1 VRRPGRTGERT
12 SVALEVGGAVVPST
26 EAAEDTVRAPALSVR
41 SVVVSFG
48 ELRALDGVSLDL
60 DLGEIVA
67 LAGANGAG
75 KSTMFNLL
83 TGDVRPSAGQLRR
96 AGRPF
101 APTGY
106 RDARRQG
113 VFRVS
118 QELCV
123 FPNLTVA
130 ENVTLA
136 GAARMHRHGVMRLRE
151 ARERTACFLE
161 ELGITGIDPA
171 SRVDELALGRR
182 QVVEIVRVLYEAS
195 VSGIEKP
202 VVLLDEPTAALT
214 VRQVDFLVAQ
224 LEHLRKRAAVCLTSH
239 RGRELLDFGDRC
251 VVLRGGRKVFEG
263 PCSELTDEQLWELIA
278 GEAAETVGRRSRPAS
293 STTGPEGRPR
303 LEVEGLVSAEGSA
316 PLDLRL
322 AEGEVVGLVSDGELA
337 SSVAAALGGAHRP
350 FRGRVRVDGS
360 EVGFDPASL
369 RRAGVQFVPGDRKQE
384 GLLLGQPISWNAT
397 VGMLGAGDATGRA
410 LVRHPRRERDAA
422 REVVER
428 YGLRVA
434 SVDDPVE
441 ALSGGT
447 QQRLLFARAM
457 AAHMAVLVMDRP
469 TRGVD
474 VAAKEQIFTLVDKA
488 SREGVACVMASD
500 EVEDCVRCCDRIVA
514 LDGASGQVLRTW
526 RRGEAGFD
534 APSIEST
541 IRQAAGSV
549 QEERKE

>member
-1 VRRPGRTGERT
+1 MRRVLRTEAQAGL
-12 SVALEVGGAVVPST
+12 ALGAEEAIEPADQEVGDAVG
-26 EAAEDTVRAPALSVR
+26 APALSVR
-41 SVVVSFG
+41 GAVVAFG

-60 DLGEIVA
+60 DVGEIVA

-83 TGDVRPSAGQLRR
+83 AGDVRPSAGQLRR

-101 APTGY
+101 APAGY

-136 GAARMHRHGVMRLRE
+136 GVTKVHRGGVVRFRQ
-151 ARERTACFLE
+151 ARERTARFLD

-171 SRVDELALGRR
+171 ARVDELALGKR

-195 VSGIEKP
+195 VSGIDKP

-214 VRQVDFLVAQ
+214 VRQIDFLVAQ
-224 LEHLRKRAAVCLTSH
+224 LEHLRTRAAVCLTSH

-251 VVLRGGRKVFEG
+251 VVLRGGQKVFEG
-263 PCSELTDEQLWELIA
+263 ACSELTYEQLWELIA
-278 GEAAETVGRRSRPAS
+278 GEAAEIGARRSPSPPSDAGAEDRL
-293 STTGPEGRPR
+293 R
-303 LEVEGLVSAEGSA
+303 LEVEGLVSAEGCA
-316 PLDLRL
+316 PLDLQL
-322 AEGEVVGLVSDGELA
+322 AAGEVLGLVSDGELA
-337 SSVAAALGGAHRP
+337 SSVAAALGGAHHP
-350 FRGRVRVDGS
+350 FGGTVRVDGA
-360 EVGFDPASL
+360 VVALDAASL
-369 RRAGVQFVPGDRKQE
+369 RRAGVQFVPGDRKEE

-397 VGMLGAGDATGRA
+397 VGMLGAGDPAGRS
-410 LVRHPRRERDAA
+410 LVRHPA
-422 REVVER
+422 REHAAAQEVVAR

-474 VAAKEQIFTLVDKA
+474 VAAKEQIYRLVEEA
-488 SREGVACVMASD
+488 SAASVSCVMASD

-514 LDGASGQVLRTW
+514 LDGASGQVLEEW
-526 RRGEAGFD
+526 RRGGPGFD
-534 APSIEST
+534 ALSIENA
-541 IRQAAGSV
+541 IRQAASAV
-549 QEERKE
+549 QNGRKE